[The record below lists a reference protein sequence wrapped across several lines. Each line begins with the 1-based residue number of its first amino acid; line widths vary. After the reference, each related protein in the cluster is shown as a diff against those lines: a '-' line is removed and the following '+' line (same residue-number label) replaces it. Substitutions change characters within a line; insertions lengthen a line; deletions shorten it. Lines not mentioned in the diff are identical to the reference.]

1 MTFVPGSSRVGL
13 TNPHTPAQLRAA
25 LAKLAKDLK
34 DDKTDI
40 TDLES
45 DVSDLLAGF
54 RREAI
59 AAEALVVG
67 DVVYLSAAD
76 TVTKARANAIGTA
89 KPEGVVTRSA
99 PSGGIVEYAP
109 AGVVEKPGW
118 GLTVGAEYF
127 LSSATAGAIVTAPDS
142 ETAGTVAIIIGV
154 ALSTTELLVKIQQS
168 VLH

>member
-13 TNPHTPAQLRAA
+13 TNPKTPAQLRAA

-34 DDKTDI
+34 DDKMDI
-40 TDLES
+40 TDLTS
-45 DVSDLLAGF
+45 DVAALLAGF

-76 TVTKARANAIGTA
+76 TLSKARANAIGTA

-99 PSGGIVEYAP
+99 ASGGIAEYCP

-127 LSSATAGAIVTAPDS
+127 LSASTAGLIVTSPDS
-142 ETAGTVAIIIGV
+142 ETAGSVTIMVGV
-154 ALSTTELLVKIQQS
+154 ALSATELLVNIQQS